1 MTKSED
7 YYTTLGVA
15 RAATADQIKK
25 AYRKLAVK
33 YHPDKHSQAADAERA
48 AAEQKF
54 KDVSEAY
61 EVLSDDQKRAAY
73 DRYGKDGLDVK
84 RPGASST
91 DGMQFSYG
99 GRGGM
104 DNARAAEIFAA
115 FFSGGDPSSNGSDNG
130 GFNVFFKGMRGGIGD
145 GSSTFENGD
154 FFGATNQFQRF
165 RSATAAQQLG
175 GKRKHV
181 PERPDLL
188 PRDARVQ
195 ISGLAASSE
204 YNGSIGMVSAF
215 DEEQQRYRV
224 CIDGGASLS
233 VRPLNVRQIIS
244 EARVTGTS
252 QPLLNGRVAPFAIFD
267 ETSKRYVVEGVTE
280 SGKAIAIKPDNLVL
294 PAHTTI
300 KIEGLT
306 SRPQLNGRC
315 GQIVDVEPD
324 RYVVRLQGD
333 THLRLRFGAVAAC

>member
-1 MTKSED
+1 MAQSED
-7 YYTTLGVA
+7 YYATLGVA
-15 RAATADQIKK
+15 RSATADQIKK

-33 YHPDKHSQAADAERA
+33 YHPDKHTQATDAERT

-61 EVLSDDQKRAAY
+61 EVLSDDQKREAY
-73 DRYGKDGLDVK
+73 DKYGRGAPDVQ

-91 DGMQFSYG
+91 HFSFNG
-99 GRGGM
+99 GGGM

-115 FFSGGDPSSNGSDNG
+115 FFSGGDPSSSDSDNDG
-130 GFNVFFKGMRGGIGD
+130 LHDLFKGMRGGIG
-145 GSSTFENGD
+145 GVHL
-154 FFGATNQFQRF
+154 FGGTDPFQRF
-165 RSATAAQQLG
+165 GSVHATQQFG
-175 GKRKHV
+175 SKRKHE

-195 ISGLAASSE
+195 ISGLATSSE
-204 YNGSIGMVSAF
+204 YNGSIGKVAAF

-224 CIDGGASLS
+224 CIDGGANLS
-233 VRPLNVRQIIS
+233 VRPLNVRQVIS

-252 QPLLNGRVAPFAIFD
+252 QPQLNGRVAPFAIFD

-280 SGKAIAIKPDNLVL
+280 SGKPIAIKPDNLVL

-300 KIEGLT
+300 KIEGLS

-333 THLRLRFGAVAAC
+333 TRLRLRFGAVAAC